1 MAAAAAAR
9 WRRHR
14 WTALRSLLLV
24 ALLHRLHCLAFLAA
38 SSPVWLLAAFLLGVV
53 LVHSEPNV
61 PLAAASED
69 EDRHLYKKIRRHLS
83 AASASEDG
91 DSTADDD
98 GSSATTSTA
107 RGGERDQEA
116 AVAWTADDE
125 HSIQSIGSLE
135 LERDARLEKL
145 MSRRTVHRNLIDLD
159 VHVPAVLT
167 KNPFDPHHHHCGDT
181 GSAPSFLL
189 GQRNS
194 NPFFDLPEMHY
205 MRRHESFTA
214 GAAARP
220 SRFRP
225 YFVADVPEGGGGGDA
240 AGSDNSN
247 SASSSTS
254 SSDHHLQLQLQAQA
268 QQQAAA
274 AVVRAVEDEALP
286 EAAAAAATSPRMVAA
301 VDVELISDS
310 SDDDMSLPGDDA
322 AAGGPSNNPPDEDEE
337 DSFEVESITQ
347 QVAAAGKPRASA
359 VEMPSSSSVPSPS
372 PPAPG
377 LRRHATISSKEWVPP
392 TTLAQVEENERRER
406 ELSEIREHHILGPVP
421 GVVEDDSSATV
432 SVTGDGAAGAVVA
445 APAAAKPPP
454 APAPVVAAAPPPPT
468 PSAAPA
474 LSPAPSAKPS
484 SKSKATSKK
493 AVFGFFRK

>member
-1 MAAAAAAR
+1 MAAAAH

-69 EDRHLYKKIRRHLS
+69 EDRHLYKKIRHLS
-83 AASASEDG
+83 SAGSSSAED
-91 DSTADDD
+91 DSADD
-98 GSSATTSTA
+98 GSSATSSEDHLV
-107 RGGERDQEA
+107 GGEKEEEEEVVKA

-145 MSRRTVHRNLIDLD
+145 MSRRSIHRNLIDLD
-159 VHVPAVLT
+159 VHIPAVLT
-167 KNPFDPHHHHCGDT
+167 KNPFDLHHHHHHCDDT

-189 GQRNS
+189 GQHS
-194 NPFFDLPEMHY
+194 NPFDFPEMQ

-225 YFVADVPEGGGGGDA
+225 YFVADVPEGGGGDA
-240 AGSDNSN
+240 TGRDNSN
-247 SASSSTS
+247 SSSSTS
-254 SSDHHLQLQLQAQA
+254 SSAASDHHLQA

-274 AVVRAVEDEALP
+274 VKVEDEAPAAPPP
-286 EAAAAAATSPRMVAA
+286 EAAATSPRKWGENGMVAA

-310 SDDDMSLPGDDA
+310 SDDDMSLPGDGA
-322 AAGGPSNNPPDEDEE
+322 AAGSLSNPPDEDEE

-347 QVAAAGKPRASA
+347 QVAAAGNPHASA
-359 VEMPSSSSVPSPS
+359 VEMSSSVPSPS
-372 PPAPG
+372 PSV
-377 LRRHATISSKEWVPP
+377 LKRHATISSKEWVAP
-392 TTLAQVEENERRER
+392 TTLASVEENERRER
-406 ELSEIREHHILGPVP
+406 EHHILGPVP
-421 GVVEDDSSATV
+421 VVIDDSPATV
-432 SVTGDGAAGAVVA
+432 TRDGSAAGAVVA
-445 APAAAKPPP
+445 AAAAAKPPP
-454 APAPVVAAAPPPPT
+454 PAAAPPPPAAPSPSPSPPA

-474 LSPAPSAKPS
+474 PKPS